1 MRNLRIPKLLYF
13 CRKISDMKVKMFIRN
28 QCCSYHYYLEAE
40 FPCAPRIGDIV
51 SANWDPLKEAIIE
64 NDDLFDYHEYLPNEL
79 AEWYLNPEAQKTK
92 SKPTK
97 EQLWK
102 GLCFDTL
109 GKVASVCWV
118 VSDGE
123 AQCQI
128 DIEDLE
134 AHDS

>member
-1 MRNLRIPKLLYF
+1 MLYF

-28 QCCSYHYYLEAE
+28 QCCSYRYHLEAE

-51 SANWDPLKEAIIE
+51 TADWDPVKKAIIE
-64 NDDLFDYHEYLPNEL
+64 NDDLFDYWEYLPSEL
-79 AEWYLNPEAQKTK
+79 AEWYLNPEKQKTQP
-92 SKPTK
+92 KPTK

-109 GKVASVCWV
+109 GRVVSVCWV
-118 VSDGE
+118 VRDGE

-128 DIEDLE
+128 DLEDLE
-134 AHDS
+134 ADNS